1 MMEKVKLRE
10 ALYRLDGL
18 NSYRVQVP
26 IYTIEK
32 WVKEGK
38 ITPFENEQSER
49 MFEKLKRKYRVNQLQ
64 KGLGYDSLLNE

>member
-1 MMEKVKLRE
+1 MEKVKLRE
-10 ALYRLDGL
+10 ALYLLDGL
-18 NSYRVQVP
+18 NSYRVEVP

-49 MFEKLKRKYRVNQLQ
+49 MFQKLKRKYRVNQLQ

>member
-10 ALYRLDGL
+10 ALYLLDGL
-18 NSYRVQVP
+18 NSYRVEVP

>member
-10 ALYRLDGL
+10 ALYLLDGL
-18 NSYRVQVP
+18 NSYRVEVP

-49 MFEKLKRKYRVNQLQ
+49 IFQKLKRKYRVNQLQ

>member
-1 MMEKVKLRE
+1 MMEKFKLRE
-10 ALYRLDGL
+10 ALYLLDGL
-18 NSYRVQVP
+18 NSYRVEVP

-49 MFEKLKRKYRVNQLQ
+49 IFLELKRKYRVNQLQ

>member
-10 ALYRLDGL
+10 ALYLLDGL
-18 NSYRVQVP
+18 NSYRVEVP

-49 MFEKLKRKYRVNQLQ
+49 MFQKLKRKYRVNQLQ

>member
-10 ALYRLDGL
+10 ALYLLDGL
-18 NSYRVQVP
+18 NSYRVEVP

-49 MFEKLKRKYRVNQLQ
+49 MFRKLKRKYRVNQLQ

>member
-10 ALYRLDGL
+10 ALYLLDGL
-18 NSYRVQVP
+18 NSYRVEVP

-49 MFEKLKRKYRVNQLQ
+49 IFLELKRKYRVNQLQ

>member
-1 MMEKVKLRE
+1 MMKKVKLRE
-10 ALYRLDGL
+10 ALYLLDGL
-18 NSYRVQVP
+18 NSYRVEVP

-49 MFEKLKRKYRVNQLQ
+49 IFQKLKRKYRVNQLQ

>member
-1 MMEKVKLRE
+1 MMGKVKLRE
-10 ALYRLDGL
+10 ALYLLDGL
-18 NSYRVQVP
+18 NSYRVEVP

-49 MFEKLKRKYRVNQLQ
+49 MFQKLKRKYQVNQLQ